1 MYLQNDS
8 NDFRCFIDCSS
19 IIRFYFCIFKK
30 KKQVQFAY
38 HEMHALTILLYG
50 IYILVFSSTLDKL
63 ISITAFLFIF
73 YLFSEIIFCNWLFNL
88 GNKILYKI
96 VVIRTLLGLAIG
108 VGAIVAIKFPS
119 LTLEIFGILFIL
131 VGTNIMLYVPV
142 MKDNKSKNESYS
154 TN

>member
-1 MYLQNDS
+1 
-8 NDFRCFIDCSS
+8 
-19 IIRFYFCIFKK
+19 
-30 KKQVQFAY
+30 
-38 HEMHALTILLYG
+38 MHALTILLYG